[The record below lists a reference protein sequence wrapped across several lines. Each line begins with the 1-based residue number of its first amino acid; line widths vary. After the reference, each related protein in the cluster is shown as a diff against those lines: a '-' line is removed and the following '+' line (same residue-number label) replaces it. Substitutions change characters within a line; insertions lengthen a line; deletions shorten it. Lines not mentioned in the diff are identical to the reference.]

1 MRIGPASKVS
11 GVKHRL
17 VSRRFSCLGRKPKGN
32 IRYGVIDKCAKPFH
46 SHFVV
51 RAKRHFIVGLHE
63 TSSQTAVLVLLQCLE
78 HRASETFA
86 ALGIRDA
93 NRAIEIAI
101 G

>member
-32 IRYGVIDKCAKPFH
+32 GAIDKCAKPFH

-51 RAKRHFIVGLHE
+51 RAKRHFIVDLHE
-63 TSSQTAVLVLLQCLE
+63 RHRGTAVLVLLQCLE
-78 HRASETFA
+78 HRASETFG

-93 NRAIEIAI
+93 NRAMEIAI